1 MWKQKKKY
9 KCAKYCSDCIRVR
22 HDAVV
27 FINDMFYVHTYIL
40 LTDTTR
46 KELKVDQSNGIQ
58 SA

>member
-1 MWKQKKKY
+1 
-9 KCAKYCSDCIRVR
+9 
-22 HDAVV
+22 
-27 FINDMFYVHTYIL
+27 VHTYIL